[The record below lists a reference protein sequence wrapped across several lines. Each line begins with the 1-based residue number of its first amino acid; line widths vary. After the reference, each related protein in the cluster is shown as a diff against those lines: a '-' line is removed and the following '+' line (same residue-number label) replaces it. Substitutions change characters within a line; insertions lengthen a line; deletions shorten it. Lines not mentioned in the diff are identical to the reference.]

1 MMCNMKRFD
10 GQVAL
15 VTGGASGIG
24 RASAERLVGEGARV
38 WVLDRDGTQ
47 AQAVADE
54 LRAAGG
60 SAEGAALDVT
70 DADAF
75 AGLTDEI
82 LGREGRIDVLVN
94 NAGVTLAGAVW
105 ETTSADWAQ
114 VIGVNLTGVF
124 HGIRAVFPAMIKAGR
139 GAIVSTSSDAGLV
152 GWPGQA
158 AYCASKSGVLGLTRA
173 SAMDGAAHGVRV
185 NAVCPGFTRTPL
197 VERWIAERP
206 DPAEA
211 LREIAAEQPL
221 GRVADP
227 SEIAAAIAFLASDEA
242 GFITGVAFPVDGGV
256 TAR

>member
-1 MMCNMKRFD
+1 MNRFE

-24 RASAERLVGEGARV
+24 RATGDRLADEGARV
-38 WVLDRDGTQ
+38 WVLDRDGQQ
-47 AQAVADE
+47 ARAAADE
-54 LRAAGG
+54 IHAAGG
-60 SAEGAALDVT
+60 SAEAAELDVT

-75 AGLTDEI
+75 DGLVREI

-105 ETTSADWAQ
+105 ETTSTDWAQ

-124 HGIRAVFPAMIKAGR
+124 NGIRTVIPAMIESGR

-173 SAMDGAAHGVRV
+173 SAMDAAAHGVRV

-197 VERWIAERP
+197 VERWIAECP

>member
-1 MMCNMKRFD
+1 MKRFD